1 MEKLENEHHNNQE
14 IKKIITAT
22 KYLKKIIKRLPKE
35 SLTGQEKQKL
45 FVQYEELVDII
56 VSQCQ

>member
-1 MEKLENEHHNNQE
+1 METIEASNKQD

-35 SLTGQEKQKL
+35 SITEHDKKRL
-45 FVQYEELVDII
+45 FVQYEELVDVI

>member
-1 MEKLENEHHNNQE
+1 METIEASNKQD

-35 SLTGQEKQKL
+35 SLTNEEKKRL
-45 FVQYEELVDII
+45 FVQYEELVDVI
-56 VSQCQ
+56 VSQCR

>member
-1 MEKLENEHHNNQE
+1 METIEASNKQD

-35 SLTGQEKQKL
+35 SITEHDKSGYL
-45 FVQYEELVDII
+45 FNTKN
-56 VSQCQ
+56 